1 MRARGLPQTLG
12 TTSALL
18 TCQALQHGNATAKWL
33 LQPFGGGGSAAS
45 AAASSAAALQL
56 PDDVVESCLLGRG
69 NPRECLAKLLA
80 ASGSGSSSSAAAG
93 TGPAARPTTTTA
105 NIVLAGLAARGCTAE
120 VLQLFDW
127 MKAQHGQQ
135 ARRRP
140 SSSTATAAEPQCVP
154 DWWTH
159 HLLLFTALNAPKQQQ
174 LELTLRAV
182 REAR

>member
-12 TTSALL
+12 TASALL

-105 NIVLAGLAARGCTAE
+105 NIVLAGFAARGCTAE
-120 VLQLFDW
+120 ALQLFDW

-140 SSSTATAAEPQCVP
+140 SSSTATAAAPQCVP

-159 HLLLFTALNAPKQQQ
+159 HLLLFAALNAPKQQQ